1 MFLNF
6 CSKTS
11 AECFQDDIDL
21 ISKNAIDYNNDP
33 NYETNKVIC
42 HRAKALQDFAYAL
55 VKAEMVSKMGHFLHN
70 ISPQHIPV
78 CPFFSKSIFT
88 EKTLGFKIKLSD

>member
-55 VKAEMVSKMGHFLHN
+55 VKAEMVSKMGHFLPGMGE
-70 ISPQHIPV
+70 ISR
-78 CPFFSKSIFT
+78 
-88 EKTLGFKIKLSD
+88 GG

>member
-11 AECFQDDIDL
+11 TECFQDDIDL

-70 ISPQHIPV
+70 ISTQLAYPGLSFLFKKHIYREN
-78 CPFFSKSIFT
+78 IR
-88 EKTLGFKIKLSD
+88 I